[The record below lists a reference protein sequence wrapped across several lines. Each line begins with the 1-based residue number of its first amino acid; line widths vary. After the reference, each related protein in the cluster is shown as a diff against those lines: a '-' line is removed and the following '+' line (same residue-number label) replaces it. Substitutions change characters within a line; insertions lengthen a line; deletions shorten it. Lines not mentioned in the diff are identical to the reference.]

1 MQQYVVP
8 QYIDVEDKIIGP
20 ITIRQFIIILFAIL
34 ADFLF
39 YKLLLFVY
47 FIIVFLIWTGFW
59 VVVAF
64 TKINGQSFHYFL
76 LNVANTF
83 KKPTLR
89 IWQPYISSDDL
100 KLSAKGESPKVI
112 SVVINKERPTQS
124 KLSELSLLI
133 NTGGIY
139 KPEI

>member
-34 ADFLF
+34 VDFLF
-39 YKLLLFVY
+39 YKLLLFIY
-47 FIIVFLIWTGFW
+47 FIIAFIIWTGFW

-76 LNVANTF
+76 LNVINTF

-89 IWQPYISSDDL
+89 VWQPFVSSEDM
-100 KLSAKGESPKVI
+100 KSSIKGELPKV
-112 SVVINKERPTQS
+112 SVVKVNKERPTQS
-124 KLSELSLLI
+124 RLSELSLLV
-133 NTGGIY
+133 NTGGVY